1 MPVSKNCMRKG
12 TVRTRRQQG
21 NAIVEFALVATFLV
35 SLLMGTFSIGM
46 TLTRSVQAGV
56 VSRDAGAM
64 FMRYVDFTLTQ
75 NKNILVRL
83 ANGMGMTPDGG
94 RGVVIM
100 TQITKIGDAQCTA
113 GGLTPASCPNNGQ
126 NVVVKRVVVGNP
138 AVYTTTYGNPLP
150 AIIQSTGEITAANYL
165 TNTSVRASAFTSVL
179 ALSDGEFA
187 FVSEAY
193 FQTPEITLPGY
204 NNNTYVY
211 QRNIF

>member
-1 MPVSKNCMRKG
+1 MRRG
-12 TVRTRRQQG
+12 NRRAEREGG

-64 FMRYVDFTLTQ
+64 FMRYVDFTLTE
-75 NKNILVRL
+75 NKDILVRL
-83 ANGMGMTPDGG
+83 ANGMGMTATGG
-94 RGVVIM
+94 RGLVVM
-100 TQITKIGDAQCTA
+100 TQLTKIGDAQCVA
-113 GGLTPASCPNNGQ
+113 GGLTPTTCPNNGQ
-126 NVVVKRVVVGNP
+126 YVVVKRVSVGNT
-138 AVYTTTYGNPLP
+138 AIYTTTYGNPD
-150 AIIQSTGEITAANYL
+150 ASVIRSDGTIIASNFLNSA
-165 TNTSVRASAFTSVL
+165 SVRAPAFGSVM
-179 ALSDGEFA
+179 ALNDGEFA
-187 FVSEAY
+187 YISEAY